1 MHKHLKLQQDA
12 LSFFCII
19 CFKLITL
26 NYMCA
31 LFMMQIGHI
40 KIRKSNIVF
49 LYTFWVLQAETVF

>member
-1 MHKHLKLQQDA
+1 
-12 LSFFCII
+12 
-19 CFKLITL
+19 
-26 NYMCA
+26 MCA